1 MGAAVRVLGTGSFV
15 PERVLTNADFERM
28 VDTSDEWIVSRTG
41 IRERHVLSDGEKNS
55 DMAVQAGYNALQ
67 AAHLGPEALDHI
79 IVCTFTADTLVPS
92 CACVV
97 QHRLD
102 AVNAAAVD
110 LSAACTGYISGLAH
124 GAALVASGQAGHV
137 LVIASEALSRVT
149 DYQDRSTCVL
159 FGDGAGAAVLAADG
173 AEGHRLGD
181 FYLRADGSRGEQLCI
196 PAGGSA
202 LPASAQTV
210 AERLH
215 YLKMNGREVFKFAVT
230 KIIELIEGAAERLG
244 IKPGEIDLVIPHQVN
259 QRIIQAATE
268 RLEMR
273 EEQFFCN
280 LERYGNTSATSTAI
294 ALDEAAR
301 GGRIRPGDVVVLLAF
316 GAGFTWGS
324 ATLKW

>member
-1 MGAAVRVLGTGSFV
+1 
-15 PERVLTNADFERM
+15 
-28 VDTSDEWIVSRTG
+28 
-41 IRERHVLSDGEKNS
+41 
-55 DMAVQAGYNALQ
+55 
-67 AAHLGPEALDHI
+67 
-79 IVCTFTADTLVPS
+79 VPS

-110 LSAACTGYISGLAH
+110 LSAACTGYIAGLAH
-124 GAALVASGQAGHV
+124 GAALVASGQAGRV
-137 LVIASEALSRVT
+137 LVIAAEALSRVT

-173 AEGHRLGD
+173 GEGHRIAD
-181 FYLRADGSRGEQLCI
+181 FFLRADGSRGEHLCI

-244 IKPGEIDLVIPHQVN
+244 LKPGDIDLVIPHQVN

-268 RLEMR
+268 RLDMR
-273 EEQFFCN
+273 AEQFFCN
-280 LERYGNTSATSTAI
+280 LERYGNTSAASTAI
-294 ALDEAAR
+294 ALDEAVR
-301 GGRIRPGDVVVLLAF
+301 GGHIRPGSVVVLLAF